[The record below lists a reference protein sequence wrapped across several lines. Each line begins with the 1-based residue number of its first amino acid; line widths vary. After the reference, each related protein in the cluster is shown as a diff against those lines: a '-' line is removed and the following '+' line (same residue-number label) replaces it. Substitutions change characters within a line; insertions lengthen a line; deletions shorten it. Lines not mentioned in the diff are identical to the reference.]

1 MAKIQTG
8 SQEAAY
14 ALYLRTLADEL
25 TKTRLLN
32 LQSGDSQIQMLREVA
47 DYLEDLLE

>member
-1 MAKIQTG
+1 MTKIQIG

-25 TKTRLLN
+25 TSTRLLH
-32 LQSGDSQIQMLREVA
+32 LQSYEAQVKMLREVA
-47 DYLEDLLE
+47 NYLEDLLE

>member
-1 MAKIQTG
+1 MVAKIQTG

-14 ALYLRTLADEL
+14 ALYLRQLADDIHNDTNYSPNTEL
-25 TKTRLLN
+25 
-32 LQSGDSQIQMLREVA
+32 MLRDVA

>member
-25 TKTRLLN
+25 EKRKMGNLL
-32 LQSGDSQIQMLREVA
+32 DWTMLREVA